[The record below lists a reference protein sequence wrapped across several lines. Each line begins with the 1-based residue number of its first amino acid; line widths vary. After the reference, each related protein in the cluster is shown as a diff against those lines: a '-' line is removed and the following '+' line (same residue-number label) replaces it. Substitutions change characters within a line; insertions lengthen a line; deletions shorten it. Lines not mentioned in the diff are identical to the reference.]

1 MSNFQVFRDKI
12 LTKIDGI
19 RHHFKKISDDWT
31 DFTDKFRSLTK
42 SVDQK
47 FSDLVAKLQPDNP
60 ILMEVSEDIRTKQMI
75 QGQMSYDDVDYL
87 ARTLWENHELAQNQF
102 QETQDLQYYEMAMD
116 ILLVIQEMETL
127 KEYLKKHGKWW

>member
-19 RHHFKKISDDWT
+19 RDHFKKMSQDWT
-31 DFTDKFRSLTK
+31 DFTAKFRSLTK

-47 FSDLVAKLQPDNP
+47 LTDLFAKLQPENP
-60 ILMEVSEDIRTKQMI
+60 ILTEVSEDIRTKQMI
-75 QGQMSYDDVDYL
+75 QGQMSYDDVEYL
-87 ARTLWENHELAQNQF
+87 ARSLWENHELAQNQF

-127 KEYLKKHGKWW
+127 KEYLKKHGKG